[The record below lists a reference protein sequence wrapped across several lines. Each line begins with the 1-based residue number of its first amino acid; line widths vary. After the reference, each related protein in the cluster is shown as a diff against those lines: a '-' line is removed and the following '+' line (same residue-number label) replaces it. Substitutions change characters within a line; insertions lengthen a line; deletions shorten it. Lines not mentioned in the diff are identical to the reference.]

1 MLVWLLPFS
10 GPAWVL
16 LLITPPACL
25 AALWLVTR
33 LTSSDLLC
41 SPRSCPAIFLTTAWA
56 IFALAVTAAFFQ
68 QLQLGGAA
76 GPGRQQ
82 SFTAALGKL
91 DRLLAVDGGS
101 TLGPLRGSQAPLHT
115 TVWHRLQQDLNSS
128 LVENYAEG
136 LERVRAGPGQAG
148 LLMEAA
154 AAEFLGAEDCSL
166 YSLGRL
172 ADRHYAFG
180 FRRSV
185 SLSCILHRND

>member
-1 MLVWLLPFS
+1 MVVLSCSFLVTVSCL
-10 GPAWVL
+10 VL
-16 LLITPPACL
+16 L
-25 AALWLVTR
+25 R
-33 LTSSDLLC
+33 REQGRRGSSASLP
-41 SPRSCPAIFLTTAWA
+41 PRSCPAIILTTAWA

-76 GPGRQQ
+76 GPSRQQ
-82 SFTAALGKL
+82 SLTAALGRL
-91 DRLLAVDGGS
+91 DRLLAVEGGS
-101 TLGPLRGSQAPLHT
+101 TLGLLRGSQAPLHA
-115 TVWHRLQQDLNSS
+115 TVWHRLQQDLNRS
-128 LVENYAEG
+128 LVENYADG
-136 LERVRAGPGQAG
+136 LERVRAGPGQTG

-185 SLSCILHRND
+185 SLPCILHRNDL